1 MGSERSKSKR
11 SGLSRLKA
19 ASKGLAKCIAELK
32 AAKAAKQRVLTTP
45 ESERIRIR
53 QWVTNAREVY
63 DDKEKLLKHP
73 FQLSTRWTIGGW
85 EGVPAASCT
94 FEKFLEK
101 YAFTLYGGWTE
112 ALDENGKPLLELVN
126 GERTQIYRLYP
137 LKLLPGW
144 VETETYAHGEP
155 LYYKYPLKSNGEPD
169 LTELLETTDDRP
181 SCQHYCS
188 EVCSHGTPDLSDLE
202 EYHDEQNVRPGSGL
216 TEEEMKHAMLFLSD
230 DDLTKDSHGN
240 KVTTKENVG
249 TRGMRKWM
257 ALYDGDVTTARHWYT
272 DYADATNDY
281 EEGAEVAEGTFEK
294 FLETHGNIMEITSGI
309 NCPRLLKEMDLS
321 HKDLTTNY
329 KGDIVTVAHR
339 RGKQGKKM
347 LIEAAEKE
355 AAAAKEKTL
364 KDARA
369 KSQREAEAAKE
380 AKLAA
385 EAKIQLREDIRQLEA
400 EVHGELAA
408 EKEKIMKESRA
419 AKAQRKS
426 LRAFDH
432 KNAME
437 VTKVT
442 PVGPPPGRRLIARFQ
457 RESRRC
463 ISS

>member
-181 SCQHYCS
+181 DD
-188 EVCSHGTPDLSDLE
+188 GTPDLSDLE
-202 EYHDEQNVRPGSGL
+202 EYHDEQYVRPGSGL
-216 TEEEMKHAMLFLSD
+216 TEEEMKHATLMLSLDDLTKDSYGGDAATTYINDDSLRLTNMGMQGMLRWGVRNRVVRTIRAVAREHPPSGDQRGWTFEKFFESDNFETGKEFYPEHIIHKWALPMFTD
-230 DDLTKDSHGN
+230 DDLTKDFDGN
-240 KVTTKENVG
+240 LVKDPQNRG
-249 TRGMRKWM
+249 T
-257 ALYDGDVTTARHWYT
+257 
-272 DYADATNDY
+272 
-281 EEGAEVAEGTFEK
+281 
-294 FLETHGNIMEITSGI
+294 
-309 NCPRLLKEMDLS
+309 
-321 HKDLTTNY
+321 
-329 KGDIVTVAHR
+329 
-339 RGKQGKKM
+339 QGKAM
-347 LIEAAEKE
+347 LIK
-355 AAAAKEKTL
+355 AKKQKL
-364 KDARA
+364 KKVIV
-369 KSQREAEAAKE
+369 KSQHDAEAAKE
-380 AKLAA
+380 AKLKEERAA
-385 EAKIQLREDIRQLEA
+385 YDKLQC
-400 EVHGELAA
+400 ELTA
-408 EKEKIMKESRA
+408 EKNTFMKEMREADVQSKKILGTSSSILNRWSKRCRVNAIPKYEPEVPTKPSRRLAGGA
-419 AKAQRKS
+419 A
-426 LRAFDH
+426 
-432 KNAME
+432 
-437 VTKVT
+437 
-442 PVGPPPGRRLIARFQ
+442 LIARFQ
-457 RESRRC
+457 REAERC
-463 ISS
+463 ASS